1 MSISVLGLR
10 MRLLVR
16 LVVDASP
23 LRQSLERL
31 SCNLSV
37 RCTLACLFVP
47 HRIACGPV
55 LLHEVPS
62 TSLPPCHRPSRR
74 PRDVCTPCPCGACV
88 MTAITLGVQR
98 SRSFM
103 VMAAVVRLPCIVWE
117 LVLLPGTLPTSSS
130 PCHCPSCLLC
140 SVLTACAR
148 VTCALTADLLC
159 EQRSSCDGLSAS
171 RTSQPSPC
179 PWCFVHAV
187 LAPLPVRA
195 PFDSIRGCTCT

>member
-1 MSISVLGLR
+1 MKCHPRRCLR
-10 MRLLVR
+10 ATVP
-16 LVVDASP
+16 VVA
-23 LRQSLERL
+23 
-31 SCNLSV
+31 
-37 RCTLACLFVP
+37 
-47 HRIACGPV
+47 
-55 LLHEVPS
+55 
-62 TSLPPCHRPSRR
+62 

-88 MTAITLGVQR
+88 LTAIILCVQR

-103 VMAAVVRLPCIVWE
+103 VMTAVVRLPRIVWE

-159 EQRSSCDGLSAS
+159 EQRSSCDGISAS

-195 PFDSIRGCTCT
+195 PFDSIRGCAHVRSRAACPCEGAVPRRPPICLSQTLVPISHRAHVWTHS

>member
-1 MSISVLGLR
+1 MW
-10 MRLLVR
+10 LLVR

-37 RCTLACLFVP
+37 RCILACVFVP

-55 LLHEVPS
+55 LFHEVPS

-74 PRDVCTPCPCGACV
+74 PRDVCTPYPCGACV

-103 VMAAVVRLPCIVWE
+103 VMTAVVRLLASC
-117 LVLLPGTLPTSSS
+117 GSSCFFQVRC
-130 PCHCPSCLLC
+130 PRRHRRATYPSCLLC
-140 SVLTACAR
+140 SVLTACPR

-159 EQRSSCDGLSAS
+159 EQRSSCDGLS
-171 RTSQPSPC
+171 RLEMRPSWTTRLTVGYPT
-179 PWCFVHAV
+179 
-187 LAPLPVRA
+187 R
-195 PFDSIRGCTCT
+195 S